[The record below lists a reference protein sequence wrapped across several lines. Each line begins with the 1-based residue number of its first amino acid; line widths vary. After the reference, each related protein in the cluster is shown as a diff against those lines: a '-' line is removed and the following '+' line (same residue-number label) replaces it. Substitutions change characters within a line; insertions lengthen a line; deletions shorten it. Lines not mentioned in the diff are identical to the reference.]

1 MYYLRTKSAVD
12 AIKFTVNQ
20 QALEQDIKHKQSIQ
34 NQNQSMKEIVCSL
47 DNKENCET
55 CSS

>member
-1 MYYLRTKSAVD
+1 VD

-34 NQNQSMKEIVCSL
+34 NQNQNMKEIMCSL
-47 DNKENCET
+47 DNKEQCET
-55 CSS
+55 CSA